1 MKKKIPLIEAVRI
14 YNSLQQMANK
24 EMDYSAAHA
33 MVMTK
38 AELEPHIQFFAE
50 RERSL
55 LEAFAEKG
63 PDAEPI
69 TDEMGRYTVPKA
81 AIRDFEAEREKL
93 NAVEVE
99 FLVRKLRTLPEKITP
114 AQLETLVTAFELP
127 VEESE
132 VDVTDGR

>member
-24 EMDYSAAHA
+24 EMDYSTAHA

-50 RERSL
+50 RERAL

-81 AIRDFEAEREKL
+81 SMRDFEAEREKL

-99 FLVRKLRTLPEKITP
+99 LRVWKLKTLPERITP

-127 VEESE
+127 VDESE
-132 VDVTDGR
+132 VDVTDG